1 MRHFTSNNYL
11 DVSGKRISEY
21 DKIFADSIAPHINN
35 YLSFIS
41 DKQPPTIVFELDNK
55 YDVVMT
61 KLLTGAQFSFEND
74 IRYRIANLEKDFN
87 TVYYE
92 IDRSLFEYYY
102 KTGNAQIIA
111 SQLSIN
117 SNSEN
122 IKQVKIGDSIINY
135 RGWSSSVTIKL
146 DNNTASDYILYSKTP
161 VPMDVTLYKKDRFIY
176 LLVIVPIKKGESFP
190 PHIPIF

>member
-1 MRHFTSNNYL
+1 MT
-11 DVSGKRISEY
+11 DKRIAEY
-21 DKIFADSIAPHINN
+21 DSILLDNHPYTIDK
-35 YLSFIS
+35 YLSFVS

-92 IDRSLFEYYY
+92 IDRRIFEYYY

-122 IKQVKIGDSIINY
+122 IKQVKIGDSITNY
-135 RGWSSSVTIKL
+135 RGLSSSVTIKL

-161 VPMDVTLYKKDRFIY
+161 VPMDITLYKKDRYIY
-176 LLVIVPIKKGESFP
+176 LLVIVPIKKGENFP
-190 PHIPIF
+190 PYIPII